1 MNRKVLVD
9 FDVGDFHQQKL
20 PQDEEVHQCVLL
32 KYLNRYL
39 HYVRTPHRSRWR
51 LIVPKES
58 TGTDDLNVLDY
69 VLFCP
74 CCGED
79 LRQHTSMEAPGNP
92 QLESLLEKV

>member
-1 MNRKVLVD
+1 
-9 FDVGDFHQQKL
+9 
-20 PQDEEVHQCVLL
+20 
-32 KYLNRYL
+32 
-39 HYVRTPHRSRWR
+39 
-51 LIVPKES
+51 
-58 TGTDDLNVLDY
+58 LNVLDY